1 MENCIFCNPEIK
13 LAENESAYAR
23 LDGFPVSPG
32 HILIIPKRHVET
44 CFDLTDDEVKDMYS
58 LLKEI
63 KFYTDNIYKPDGY
76 NVGFN
81 IGQAGGQTVM
91 HCHMH
96 VIPRYEGDVENPR
109 GGIRGVIPENKEYIN
124 RTYYAEEHNKNK
136 LKNFE

>member
-13 LAENESAYAR
+13 LAENDSAYAR

-32 HILIIPKRHVET
+32 HILIIPKRHVES
-44 CFDLTDDEVKDMYS
+44 CFELTEEEVKDMYS
-58 LLKEI
+58 LLKEV
-63 KFYTDNIYKPDGY
+63 KFYIDNIYKPDGY
-76 NVGFN
+76 NIGFN
-81 IGQAGGQTVM
+81 VGTAGGQTVM

-109 GGIRGVIPENKEYIN
+109 GGVRGVIPKNKEYLD

-136 LKNFE
+136 LKNYE